1 MSSFFDLLLYTLTFL
16 LLHNLVLVR
25 GVGASLSVSVT
36 RSYRY
41 VLVFGACVTLSS
53 TFLSMPAWCA
63 ARLLALIPGAA
74 AFEPLFFGI
83 LICGLYIGVHYGLR
97 WRIPEMYA
105 RYSNDVALA
114 VLNCVVVTA
123 LALPFHERMGFGES
137 VLFGFETGLSF
148 LMGLLIVLEGQRR
161 LATAKVP
168 RAFRGLPVMLLYIG
182 LIAMAL
188 YGFLGHQ
195 LPF

>member
-1 MSSFFDLLLYTLTFL
+1 MSNFLDLLVYTLTFL
-16 LLHNLVLVR
+16 LLHNVVLVR

-41 VLVFGACVTLSS
+41 VLVVGSCVTLST
-53 TFLSMPAWCA
+53 TFLSMPAWGMSQ
-63 ARLLALIPGAA
+63 LLALIPSAV
-74 AFEPLFFGI
+74 AFEPLFYGV
-83 LICGLYIGVHYGLR
+83 LICGLYVGVHYALR
-97 WRIPEMYA
+97 WKLPELYA

-114 VLNCVVVTA
+114 VLNSIVITA
-123 LALPFHERMGFGES
+123 LTIPFHEHMGFGES

-161 LATAKVP
+161 LATARVP

-182 LIAMAL
+182 LLAMAL
-188 YGFLGHQ
+188 YGFVGHQ